1 MSQSNQSAMI
11 NSVVTIKGYRL
22 LNKIYDGSRTLVYR
36 GIRESD
42 LKPIVIKLLKNEHPN
57 FSELLR
63 FRHQYNIT
71 INLDLP
77 GIVKPLSLEPY
88 HHGFALVMED
98 YGAVSLQDYTQQTSL
113 NLLQFLEISIEL
125 TKTLEGLYAHQIIH
139 KDIKPANILIDPETL
154 KVKLIDF
161 SIASVLPH
169 EFQIPQNPNVLEG
182 TLAYMSPEQTGRM
195 NRGIDYR
202 CDFYSLGVTFYELLT
217 GQLPYISN
225 DPMELVHCHLAKQ
238 ATPPIKL
245 NPVIPQVINDIIMKL
260 MAKTSEE
267 RYQSAFGLKYDLE
280 QCLEQWYN
288 QGSIDSFTLQT
299 RDISDHFCIPEK
311 LYGREAEVNTL
322 LAAFARVSHCDR
334 EMMLVAGFSGIGKSA
349 LVNEVHK
356 PIVRQRG
363 YFIKGKFDQF
373 KRNIPFSAFVQAFQN
388 LMRQLLTENYAQIQ
402 QWQVKIFSALGE
414 QAQVIIDV
422 IPELELLI
430 GKQPSVPELAPS
442 ASQNRFNLLF
452 SKFMG
457 VFSQAEHPLVI
468 FLDDL
473 QWADSASLKLTQLL
487 ISEADTNYLL
497 IIGAYRDNE
506 VSKAHPL
513 MLTLEEI
520 RQSGAIINQI
530 TLTPLNQFSLN
541 QLIADTLSCTLKLA
555 EPLTELVLQK
565 TKGNPFFATQFLKS
579 LHEDQ
584 LIWFNLNRGHWQ
596 CDLAQIKLL
605 TMGSDVV
612 EFMAHQL
619 QRLPINTQQVLRIA
633 ACIGNHFD
641 LETLA
646 IVYEKSISKT
656 ANDLW
661 KALQEGLI
669 LPESEVYKFFSTQ
682 ELVGSHDLQDEVNY
696 QVCSYKFSHDRVQQ
710 AAYFLIPENHKQE
723 THLKIGQLLLKNTPE
738 VEREEKIFEIV
749 NQLNIGLKLITNQ
762 NDQNQLAQLNL
773 IAGRKAKASTAY
785 AAAWRYLSAGMELL
799 AVDSW
804 QSYYTLTLALY
815 QEATEAVYL
824 KGDFEQM
831 EKLAVVILQ
840 QAQTLLDEVKV
851 YEIKIQSYIAQ
862 NQQLTAINTGLSFL
876 KHLGVSF
883 PQSPCQS
890 DIEKGLQEIQI
901 ALGLNNIE
909 DLIKLP
915 QMKDHYQLAA
925 MRILPILSSAVYV
938 AVPALYPLIVL
949 KMVLISVKNG
959 NTSMSAFAYAAYGLI
974 LCGVIGDIDTGYQ
987 FGQLALNLLSQLNA
1001 RELQAKTVFIFN
1013 NNIRHWQEHLR
1024 DTSKPL
1030 LAAYQTGLETG
1041 DLEFAAYCA
1050 FAYCHNLYFSGHELG
1065 EVTREMETY
1074 SEAISQLQ
1082 QETALNF
1089 HQIFLQAVSNLM
1101 GNVEKPCS
1109 LIGKVYNEQVMLPQH
1124 QQANDTTS
1132 IYFLYLN
1139 KLIICYLFGEY
1150 KQALKNAA
1158 RAQSYSEGVLGQVVF
1173 SMFYFYNSL
1182 ALLAVYPE
1190 TEVSEQEH
1198 LLEQVRA
1205 SQDQIKNW
1213 AHYAPMNFLHK
1224 FYLIEAEWYRV
1235 LGQKAKAI
1243 DYYDLAIVGAKE
1255 NQYLQEEAL
1264 ANELAAKFYLVW
1276 GKHKIAQTY
1285 LQDAYYGYA
1294 HWGAKAKV
1302 EHLEQSYPQLL
1313 LPILSQNQIQLQ
1325 TSETITTAIN
1335 PTITS
1340 SGTGASELI
1349 DLAAVMKASQA
1360 ISGEIK
1366 LEQLLSIL
1374 MQVVIENA
1382 GAQKGVLLLLK
1393 LGQLVIEAQGDIT
1406 TEEANK
1412 LNLKSLLQSIPFES
1426 IQDIP
1431 TTVINYVWNTQENL
1445 VINNATAQTDF
1456 AADTYIIQYQPK
1468 SILCIP
1474 IVKQGKFI
1482 GILYLENNLTT
1493 GAFTPARLE
1502 VLKLLTSQAAISLE
1516 NARLYQQLGQAKD
1529 AAEAANRAKSHFLA
1543 NMSHELRTPLHA
1555 ILGFSQVMGGDL
1567 SLSNQHQEHLDI
1579 IHRSGEHLLKLIND
1593 VLEMSKIEVGQVTLQ
1608 EDCFDFYSLLDNL
1621 QDRFRPLAAHKGL
1634 GLSFDYTPEI
1644 PKYVVTDK
1652 NKLHQVLSN
1661 LIDNAIKFTQA
1672 GSVKLRIQEFLCR
1685 ETLVP
1690 RHSATG
1696 NQGEEIS
1703 PPYSLSFEVEDT
1715 GCGIAPAE
1723 LDSLFEA
1730 FIQNK
1735 NGEKS
1740 HAGIGL
1746 GLPLTRCFVQLMG
1759 GDISVNSTLGRG
1771 TVFKFNINV
1780 VPRYDLGTTTNHSS
1794 TTNIKITNTQISTDS
1809 KQEQQETIPSFE
1821 LTLAK
1826 MSTEWIQQLN
1836 LAARSADEDLILSLI
1851 EQIPDSEISLAEA
1864 IIEMVNNFRLDK
1876 IIDLTQLSIHT

>member
-1 MSQSNQSAMI
+1 MDNSNHSSII
-11 NSVVTIKGYRL
+11 NSVLSIEGYRL

-42 LKPIVIKLLKNEHPN
+42 LKPVVIKLLKNEHPT

-71 INLDLP
+71 VNLDLP
-77 GIVKPLSLEPY
+77 GIVRPLSLESY
-88 HHGFALVMED
+88 QNGFALVMED
-98 YGAVSLQDYTQQTSL
+98 YGAVSLQDYTQKASIQL
-113 NLLQFLEISIEL
+113 PEFLEIAIEL
-125 TKTLEGLYAHQIIH
+125 TKTLEGLYAHNIIH

-169 EFQIPQNPNVLEG
+169 EFQAPQNPNVLEG

-217 GQLPYISN
+217 GQLPFRAN
-225 DPMELVHCHLAKQ
+225 DPMELVHCHLARK

-245 NPVIPQVINDIIMKL
+245 NPVIPQVVNDMIMKL

-267 RYQSAFGLKYDLE
+267 RYQSAFGLRYDLE
-280 QCLEQWYN
+280 QCLEQWHN
-288 QGSIDSFTLQT
+288 QGSIDSFPLRT

-322 LAAFARVSHCDR
+322 LAAFERVSHCNR

-402 QWQVKIFSALGE
+402 QWQVKISSALGE

-430 GKQPSVPELAPS
+430 GKQPSVPELASS

-452 SKFMG
+452 SKFIR

-473 QWADSASLKLTQLL
+473 QWADSASLKLMQLL

-497 IIGAYRDNE
+497 VIGAYRDNE
-506 VSKAHPL
+506 VSNAHPL
-513 MLTLEEI
+513 ILTLEEI
-520 RQSGAIINQI
+520 RQSDASINQI
-530 TLTPLNQFSLN
+530 TLAPLNQLSLN
-541 QLIADTLSCTLKLA
+541 QLIADTLSCTLELA
-555 EPLTELVLQK
+555 EPLTGLVFQK

-579 LHEDQ
+579 LQEDQ
-584 LIWFNLNRGHWQ
+584 IIWFDLSRGYWQ
-596 CDLAQIKLL
+596 CDLAKVKVLA
-605 TMGSDVV
+605 MGSDVV
-612 EFMAHQL
+612 KFMSNQL
-619 QRLPINTQQVLRIA
+619 QKLAINTQQVLRIA

-646 IVYEKSISKT
+646 IVYEKSLSET
-656 ANDLW
+656 ATDLW
-661 KALQEGLI
+661 SALQEGLI
-669 LPESEVYKFFSTQ
+669 LPESEVYKFFTIQ
-682 ELVGSHDLQDEVNY
+682 ESVGNQDLQEEINY
-696 QVCSYKFSHDRVQQ
+696 NNCFYKFSHDRVQQ
-710 AAYFLIPENHKQE
+710 AAYFLIPENQKEE
-723 THLKIGQLLLKNTPE
+723 THLKIGKRLLSNTPE
-738 VEREEKIFEIV
+738 VEQEEKIFEIV
-749 NQLNIGLKLITNQ
+749 NQLNVGFKLITNQ

-785 AAAWRYLSAGMELL
+785 AAALKYLTTGIELL

-804 QSYYTLTLALY
+804 QSYYTLTLALN
-815 QEATEAVYL
+815 QEATEAAYL

-831 EKLAVVILQ
+831 EKLAVVILK

-862 NQQLTAINTGLSFL
+862 NQQLTAVNTALSFL

-883 PQSPCQS
+883 PESPCQS
-890 DIEKGLQEIQI
+890 DIAEGLQEIQTVL
-901 ALGLNNIE
+901 ALKNIE

-915 QMKDHYQLAA
+915 EMSDHYQLAA
-925 MRILPILSSAVYV
+925 MRILPILSSAVYMT
-938 AVPALYPLIVL
+938 VPALYPLIVL

-959 NTSMSAFAYAAYGLI
+959 NTPMSAFAYAGYGII
-974 LCGVIGDIDTGYQ
+974 LCGAIGDINRGYQ
-987 FGQLALNLLSQLNA
+987 FGQLALSLLSQLNA
-1001 RELQAKTVFIFN
+1001 KEIQSSTAFIFN

-1024 DTSKPL
+1024 ETLKPL
-1030 LAAYQTGLETG
+1030 LDAYQSGLETG

-1050 FAYCHNLYFSGHELG
+1050 TAYCRHSYFSSNELG
-1065 EVTREMETY
+1065 ELAREMETY
-1074 SEAISQLQ
+1074 GEAISQLK

-1089 HQIFLQAVSNLM
+1089 HKIFFQAVLNLT
-1101 GNVEKPCS
+1101 GNLEEPCS
-1109 LIGKVYNEQVMLPQH
+1109 LIGKVYDEQAMLPLH
-1124 QQANDTTS
+1124 QQGNDVTS
-1132 IYFLYLN
+1132 IYSLYLN
-1139 KLIICYLFGEY
+1139 KLILCYLFGEY
-1150 KQALKNAA
+1150 KQALKHAA
-1158 RAQSYSEGVLGQVVF
+1158 IANSYSEGVLGQIVF
-1173 SMFYFYNSL
+1173 PIFYFYNSL
-1182 ALLAVYPE
+1182 TLLGVYPE
-1190 TEVSEQEH
+1190 TEASEQENII
-1198 LLEQVRA
+1198 EQVRTN
-1205 SQDQIKNW
+1205 QDKIKNW

-1224 FYLIEAEWYRV
+1224 FYLVEAELYRV
-1235 LGQKAKAI
+1235 LEQKAEAI
-1243 DYYDLAIVGAKE
+1243 EHYDLAIICAQE
-1255 NQYLQEEAL
+1255 NRYLQEEAL
-1264 ANELAAKFYLVW
+1264 ANELAAKFYLGW

-1285 LQDAYYGYA
+1285 LKDAYYCYA
-1294 HWGAKAKV
+1294 RWGAKAKV
-1302 EHLEQSYPQLL
+1302 DNLEQNYPQLL
-1313 LPILSQNQIQLQ
+1313 LPILSQNQTQL
-1325 TSETITTAIN
+1325 TISETITNPIN

-1340 SGTGASELI
+1340 SGTGVSELI
-1349 DLAAVMKASQA
+1349 DLTAVMKASQA
-1360 ISGEIK
+1360 ISGEIQ

-1382 GAQKGVLLLLK
+1382 GAEKCVFILLK
-1393 LGQLVIEAQGDIT
+1393 LGKLVIEAQGDSA
-1406 TEEANK
+1406 TEGSNK
-1412 LNLKSLLQSIPFES
+1412 LNVKSLLQSIPLES
-1426 IQDIP
+1426 TQDIP
-1431 TTVINYVWNTQENL
+1431 ITVINYVWHTQENL
-1445 VINNATAQTDF
+1445 VINDATAQTNF

-1474 IVKQGKFI
+1474 ILKQGKFI

-1493 GAFTPARLE
+1493 GAFTPERLE

-1516 NARLYQQLGQAKD
+1516 NARLYQQLEQAKD
-1529 AAEAANRAKSHFLA
+1529 AAETASRAKTHFLA

-1555 ILGFSQVMGGDL
+1555 ILGFSQIMTGDL
-1567 SLSNQHQEHLDI
+1567 SLSSQHQEHLGI

-1593 VLEMSKIEVGQVTLQ
+1593 VLEMSKIEVGQVILQ
-1608 EDCFDFYSLLDNL
+1608 EDCFDLYSLLGNL
-1621 QDRFRPLAAHKGL
+1621 QEIFKPSAVKKGL
-1634 GLSFDYTPEI
+1634 KFSCEYLSEI
-1644 PKYVVTDK
+1644 PQYVVADK
-1652 NKLHQVLSN
+1652 NKLRQVLMN
-1661 LIDNAIKFTQA
+1661 LLDNAIKFTQA
-1672 GSVKLRIQEFLCR
+1672 GSVNLWVKELWCR
-1685 ETLVP
+1685 ETLVK
-1690 RHSATG
+1690 G
-1696 NQGEEIS
+1696 NSGEPEQEGES
-1703 PPYSLSFEVEDT
+1703 SHPYSLCFEVEDT

-1735 NGEKS
+1735 TGEKS

-1746 GLPLTRCFVQLMG
+1746 GLPLCHRFVQLMG

-1780 VPRYDLGTTTNHSS
+1780 VPRYDLDTQAKSSS
-1794 TTNIKITNTQISTDS
+1794 TTNMTITDTPISAPR
-1809 KQEQQETIPSFE
+1809 KQEPEETLPSFQ
-1821 LTLAK
+1821 LTLTN
-1826 MSTEWIQQLN
+1826 MSAEWVQQLN

-1851 EQIPDSEISLAEA
+1851 EQIPDSDVSVSEA
-1864 IIEMVNNFRLDK
+1864 LIDMVNNFRLDK
-1876 IIDLTQLSIHT
+1876 IIDLTQLPTHT